1 MCLGDEDG
9 SKAMGDAQQVGL
21 FSVQTVRNTKIVFL
35 NMLFLL
41 YHIMSMVFDF
51 NIVVNVVPH
60 SNTFNQ

>member
-1 MCLGDEDG
+1 
-9 SKAMGDAQQVGL
+9 
-21 FSVQTVRNTKIVFL
+21 
-35 NMLFLL
+35 MLFLL